1 TSERAVVRYRRG
13 APVRSFERIAGRR
26 AETLDTAVYALA
38 ARQLVTI
45 DPERRRAE
53 LSSDRNATPRAG
65 PVLQSQWMTKR

>member
-1 TSERAVVRYRRG
+1 
-13 APVRSFERIAGRR
+13 
-26 AETLDTAVYALA
+26 LDTAVYALA